1 LIGFVEIEQRN
12 FDLFNFP
19 TFTGDGQDLKL
30 RAEFGSVRKN
40 YLLSWTE
47 PWIFDHP
54 LSFGFDLY
62 ASERN
67 RSGSTGYAYDETR
80 QGAAIRFGKEFSEYL
95 RGDLVYRLENVDIS
109 DLSIDASQ
117 ALKDEEGEKTL
128 SSMFLQ
134 LTKDTRDNRFNP
146 LSGIVVSGS
155 IEVAGGFIGGDRD
168 FAKFFNTTSHYSTL
182 GPFVL
187 ELKMREGVVS
197 SYGDSD
203 RVPIYERFF
212 AGGTYTIR
220 GYKERDVGPQ
230 DISGDAVGGGTMA
243 VANAELTFS
252 IVQNMKGAFF
262 IDAGNVWSAP
272 DSSPEGG
279 TTNRGVKIGVGT
291 GVRIKTPIGPVKLD
305 LGFPV
310 NADDWQE
317 DKPRFHFSMSR
328 GF

>member
-1 LIGFVEIEQRN
+1 
-12 FDLFNFP
+12 
-19 TFTGDGQDLKL
+19 
-30 RAEFGSVRKN
+30 
-40 YLLSWTE
+40 
-47 PWIFDHP
+47 
-54 LSFGFDLY
+54 
-62 ASERN
+62 
-67 RSGSTGYAYDETR
+67 
-80 QGAAIRFGKEFSEYL
+80 
-95 RGDLVYRLENVDIS
+95 
-109 DLSIDASQ
+109 
-117 ALKDEEGEKTL
+117 
-128 SSMFLQ
+128 
-134 LTKDTRDNRFNP
+134 
-146 LSGIVVSGS
+146 
-155 IEVAGGFIGGDRD
+155 
-168 FAKFFNTTSHYSTL
+168 
-182 GPFVL
+182 
-187 ELKMREGVVS
+187 
-197 SYGDSD
+197 
-203 RVPIYERFF
+203 
-212 AGGTYTIR
+212 

-310 NADDWQE
+310 NADVWQE